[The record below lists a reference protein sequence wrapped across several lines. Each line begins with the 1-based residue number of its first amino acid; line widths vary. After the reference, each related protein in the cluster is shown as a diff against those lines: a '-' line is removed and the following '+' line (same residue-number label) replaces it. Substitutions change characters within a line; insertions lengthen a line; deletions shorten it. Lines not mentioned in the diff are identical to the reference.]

1 MAIINNELMLRLLDI
16 NEFFTNQW
24 LGSFP
29 NDYQKVSELMKIK
42 KQQLSLKE
50 LMEKEEEDCKRGEGD
65 GDGVKDTEGE
75 GKWQKE

>member
-1 MAIINNELMLRLLDI
+1 MKVLGTYINST
-16 NEFFTNQW
+16 F
-24 LGSFP
+24 
-29 NDYQKVSELMKIK
+29 YQFYG
-42 KQQLSLKE
+42 E

>member
-1 MAIINNELMLRLLDI
+1 MLIFIQNVFNFYSQALFIRNKYFPELVLCMKVLGTYINST
-16 NEFFTNQW
+16 F
-24 LGSFP
+24 
-29 NDYQKVSELMKIK
+29 YQFYG
-42 KQQLSLKE
+42 E